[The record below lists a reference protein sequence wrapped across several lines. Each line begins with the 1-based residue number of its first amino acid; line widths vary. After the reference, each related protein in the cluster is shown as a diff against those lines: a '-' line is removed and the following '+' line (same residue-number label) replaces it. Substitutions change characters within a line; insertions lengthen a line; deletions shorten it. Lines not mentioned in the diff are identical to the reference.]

1 MYKQQIETI
10 LELDSETTFRG
21 VYAMDT
27 LPTRQMGAYVINL
40 DNHDEPG
47 SHWVAVYD
55 DGHQVEYM
63 DSYGLPPSDPRCLLF
78 LGQKF
83 KYNSYALQQPLS
95 NACGFYCIYFLIHRS
110 RGHTANDILDVLS
123 HVDSDFVVKEF
134 VYSRFKPVFS

>member
-55 DGHQVEYM
+55 DGNQVEYM

-95 NACGFYCIYFLIHRS
+95 NACGFYCIYFLIRRS
-110 RGHTANDILDVLS
+110 RGHTATDILDVLS